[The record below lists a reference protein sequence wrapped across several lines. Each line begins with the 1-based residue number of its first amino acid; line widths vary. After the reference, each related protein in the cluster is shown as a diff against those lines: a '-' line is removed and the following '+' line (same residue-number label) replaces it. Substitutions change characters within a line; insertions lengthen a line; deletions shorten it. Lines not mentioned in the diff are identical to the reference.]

1 MKTGESISRIRNILK
16 AVKEDSFLTDRL
28 IYSLIMKYAKTLMQ
42 RDLKLVNLFKNSSLF
57 KEDPCVV
64 LIDVDRVAA
73 CCIDINTGCT
83 FKRSKDKLPTI
94 TNLSNGPVIRA
105 VSTLD
110 YSVQVHKTEPSLYAN
125 MTKIPSFK
133 YNKRKYYWFID
144 GYLYIPDVDW
154 EGVRVQAMFEEIIN
168 KNLCGIDEKN
178 ICIPEQERD
187 INIPDYLFSEIEN
200 LARQEFLIAGQIPSD
215 GADDSQN
222 VMR

>member
-16 AVKEDSFLTDRL
+16 AVKEDPFLTDRL

-64 LIDVDRVAA
+64 LIDVDRVEA

-94 TNLSNGPVIRA
+94 TNLNNGPVIRA

-168 KNLCGIDEKN
+168 KNLC
-178 ICIPEQERD
+178 
-187 INIPDYLFSEIEN
+187 
-200 LARQEFLIAGQIPSD
+200 
-215 GADDSQN
+215 
-222 VMR
+222 

>member
-64 LIDVDRVAA
+64 LIDVDRVDA

-200 LARQEFLIAGQIPSD
+200 LARQEFLTAGHIPSD